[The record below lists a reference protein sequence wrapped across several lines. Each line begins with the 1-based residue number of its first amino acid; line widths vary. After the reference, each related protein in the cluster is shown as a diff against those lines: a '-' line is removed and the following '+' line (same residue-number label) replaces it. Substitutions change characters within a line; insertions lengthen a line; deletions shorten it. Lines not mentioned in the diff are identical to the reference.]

1 MDINNISYHKNSSR
15 LHAKPNSDDG
25 ITVIHC
31 SDIHLGAE
39 IPFLKHND
47 AKKRRAEIMNTFKKI
62 TEMCNEKAVD
72 LLIISGDLFENHGV
86 DLKIIN
92 SAKRCLA
99 DIPNTIVAICGGNH
113 DYLSADCP
121 LSDGDWSEN
130 VFIFGKELQYV
141 EFPNMKLRLWGT
153 SFTSTYMDTPAFD
166 SVQVPFD
173 SYTNIL
179 VMHGDLILKE
189 NQISRYNPITLEQLG
204 KSKMDYVALGHIHMT
219 TPIQKVENTYY
230 AYSGCPEGHGF
241 DEQGKKGIYFGNIS
255 KGKVDLT
262 FIPMSQRMLIETTID
277 ITNCFSDNEAN
288 SKIIDFLH
296 KNFGETFS
304 ENLYSITLTGFT
316 NEKYRPNVTYIQSIL
331 SELVFYIDIKN
342 SSLPNIDFETLSKDF
357 SLKGIFVKNM
367 LNKIDKCNDAFEIED
382 LKNALYIGLNA
393 FDKEVALLDN

>member
-86 DLKIIN
+86 DL
-92 SAKRCLA
+92 
-99 DIPNTIVAICGGNH
+99 NTIVAICGGNH

-296 KNFGETFS
+296 KNFGETFA